1 MCAYCDSATILA
13 HLRDMEANGSEHD
26 DIIEG
31 LLMALTV
38 FGGDAVMIEN
48 MEVH

>member
-13 HLRDMEANGSEHD
+13 HLQNMEVSGSEHD

-38 FGGDAVMIEN
+38 FGGDAVMIQGKA
-48 MEVH
+48 H